1 MHMQDFATADEF
13 FEAILK
19 AWHAEWQRV
28 YGFDWAQSQ
37 PFEDGGVDYNVFYT
51 PSIKILSVLSQGT
64 VFQSVHPVLLFLSIR
79 ADISATHATPFPTRA
94 ASMCRNASS
103 S

>member
-1 MHMQDFATADEF
+1 MISYAHTYVQEFATADEF

-64 VFQSVHPVLLFLSIR
+64 VFDTVHRDLVFLT
-79 ADISATHATPFPTRA
+79 ISANYVSATRA
-94 ASMCRNASS
+94 MLFQI
-103 S
+103 